1 MKKIFTLL
9 IFCCLAAQITFAQSQ
24 KTFVKS
30 LATQASTVVLNLDG
44 ATNITEWDE
53 QFIRVT
59 TTIEL
64 TNFNEE
70 ILKRLV
76 AVGRYTLET
85 TTKDGVMT
93 VNMPKLATKVT
104 IKGQLLNEVLNYEI
118 LVPKGITIETSS
130 DYDSNTDT
138 VN

>member
-9 IFCCLAAQITFAQSQ
+9 IFSILFVQFSVGQSQ

-30 LATQASTVVLNLDG
+30 LSAHASSIAVDLDG
-44 ATNITEWDE
+44 KTQVTEWE
-53 QFIRVT
+53 ESFIRVT

-76 AVGRYTLET
+76 SVGRYNIET
-85 TTKDGVMT
+85 STDNGVMT
-93 VNMPKLATKVT
+93 IQMPKLATKVT
-104 IKGQLLNEVLNYEI
+104 IRGQVLNEVLTYEI
-118 LVPKGITIETSS
+118 LVPEGMTVEMVTSPSNS
-130 DYDSNTDT
+130 DA

>member
-1 MKKIFTLL
+1 MKKIFTLFIL
-9 IFCCLAAQITFAQSQ
+9 SILFVSASFGQSQ

-30 LATQASTVVLNLDG
+30 LAADASSVAINLEGTTQVR
-44 ATNITEWDE
+44 EWE
-53 QFIRVT
+53 ESFIRVT

-76 AVGRYTLET
+76 SVGRYNIET
-85 TTKDGVMT
+85 TTDNGVMT
-93 VNMPKLATKVT
+93 IQMPKLATKVT
-104 IKGQLLNEVLNYEI
+104 IRGQVLNEVLTYEI
-118 LVPKGITIETSS
+118 LVPEGVTVEMISNP
-130 DYDSNTDT
+130 DNDST